1 MANKNTGQK
10 ILKSAK
16 QVIPGGNQ
24 LLSKR
29 SEMFLPGY
37 WPNYYEKA
45 KGCSVWDLDHN
56 HYFDFCGMGVTSCI
70 LGYANNFVDNNV
82 IKAIKGGSMSSLN
95 SLEEYELSKR
105 KKITLSQKGK
115 LNILAII
122 LLFLIIPLRHLI
134 FDVNGV
140 ATALLL
146 ICFGTISFI
155 SGLFYEWKSFWCSGL
170 CPVHPVEKLYG
181 IKNLMSFPNAHCDQ
195 CQHCVIP
202 CPDSKTGITPYN
214 SNRSFYDKLS
224 GFFMVGAFP
233 GFIWGWFQVPDY
245 HEITDIEQLLIIYLM
260 PLKGASISSIFYF
273 VLSQYF
279 SEKKLIPYF
288 STFAIS
294 CYYWYRLP
302 ALLGFGIFPG
312 DGMLI
317 NLSNTLPL
325 WTINIITITICCFF
339 VWWIIIRKNSKVSW
353 SIRPSYAH
361 LNKGKN

>member
-1 MANKNTGQK
+1 MRNYKFKTGNKLSYSSIIIWRLTQSALWIIGVLIIFFLFYSPK
-10 ILKSAK
+10 IGLNLFWNIL
-16 QVIPGGNQ
+16 IPIAPALWVVAVGLWRNICP
-24 LLSKR
+24 LAS
-29 SEMFLPGY
+29 
-37 WPNYYEKA
+37 
-45 KGCSVWDLDHN
+45 
-56 HYFDFCGMGVTSCI
+56 TS
-70 LGYANNFVDNNV
+70 LFVRHM
-82 IKAIKGGSMSSLN
+82 K
-95 SLEEYELSKR
+95 LSKR

-202 CPDSKTGITPYN
+202 CPDSRTGITPYN

-245 HEITDIEQLLIIYLM
+245 HEITDIEQLLVIYLM